1 MFKNGNKKQNPIVL
15 SIVLLGLGLLG
26 LISGFFGRASDT
38 LDINEAFDYGV
49 GKGNSYE
56 GEIKYC
62 SQCVCEYSHRLYYII
77 PLGTE
82 YYYVAVS
89 DDESNAV
96 VVRADKK
103 FGDNFDEDTGE
114 AFSTVH
120 VKGRVDSMPSD
131 VKSHFKE
138 IETELNFGTP
148 NFDRYYI
155 DLIGDSVSI
164 FRIISGIGLLVSDI
178 FITLFFIKIKSK
190 IKEGA
195 VLEYKDYSKS
205 EKIFG
210 IIGVII
216 LIPSMLLF
224 AYSLLFW

>member
-1 MFKNGNKKQNPIVL
+1 MFKNVNKKQNPFVA
-15 SIVLLGLGLLG
+15 SFVLLGLGLLG
-26 LISGFFGRASDT
+26 LISGFFGRASDP

-62 SQCVCEYSHRLYYII
+62 SQVACEYSHRLYYII

-82 YYYVAVS
+82 YYYVAFS
-89 DDESNAV
+89 EDQSEAV

-114 AFSTVH
+114 AISTVH
-120 VKGRVDSMPSD
+120 VKGRVDSMARD
-131 VKSHFKE
+131 VENHFADIKKE
-138 IETELNFGTP
+138 INLDTP
-148 NFDRYYI
+148 NFDSYYI

-178 FITLFFIKIKSK
+178 FLTLFFIRVKSK
-190 IKEGA
+190 IKEGDNPFNYNKMDKVLLA
-195 VLEYKDYSKS
+195 V
-205 EKIFG
+205 G
-210 IIGVII
+210 AII

-224 AYSLLFW
+224 IYSLLFW